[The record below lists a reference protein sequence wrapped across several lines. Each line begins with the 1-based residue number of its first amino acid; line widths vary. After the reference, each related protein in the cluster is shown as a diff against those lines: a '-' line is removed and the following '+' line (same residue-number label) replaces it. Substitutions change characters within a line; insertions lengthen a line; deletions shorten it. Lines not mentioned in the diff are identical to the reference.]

1 MPLEFLLYAMGAAVL
16 FGVSP
21 IFSKRGLSNYGT
33 YLEASLVSVTVSLI
47 LFVVLS
53 LLLVDQPFAIV
64 GHPAAVGVFLGGG
77 VVGSALGRLTMFEGE
92 HRVGASIARAI
103 LSTAP
108 VVSALLGFVVLDEG
122 LSLRIIVGIGILV
135 GGMVILSLSRGG
147 NLGGWSTRDLVFPV
161 ATAFFVA
168 SGNVIRRFG
177 LVEHPVDLLPALV
190 VNEVGGLGF
199 ILLFVYWKRESVPLN
214 LSVKN
219 LVMFVFAGLSIS
231 GAMVC
236 LFNALRQGPVAIV
249 ESLAATAPLF
259 TLVLAY
265 VFLGDL
271 ERITRGVVIG
281 AGLVSLGAI
290 LVSFG

>member
-1 MPLEFLLYAMGAAVL
+1 MPMEFLLYAMGAAVL

-21 IFSKRGLSNYGT
+21 VFSKRGLSNRGT
-33 YLEASLVSVTVSLI
+33 YIEASLVSVTVSFL
-47 LFVVLS
+47 LFSLLG
-53 LLLVDQPFAIV
+53 LLLVDRPFAIV
-64 GHPAAVGVFLGGG
+64 RQPVAVGVFLGGG

-92 HRVGASIARAI
+92 HRVGASITRAI

-108 VVSALLGFVVLDEG
+108 VVSAILGFLVLNEA
-122 LSLRIIVGIGILV
+122 LSYRILAGIGILV
-135 GGMVILSLSRGG
+135 AGMVILSLSRGG
-147 NLGGWSTRDLVFPV
+147 NLRGWSTRDLVFPI
-161 ATAFFVA
+161 ATAVFVA

-177 LVEHPVDLLPALV
+177 LIEHPVDLLPALV
-190 VNEVGGLGF
+190 VNEVGALGF
-199 ILLFVYWKRESVPLN
+199 ILLFAYGKRRSVPLN
-214 LSVKN
+214 LSLNN
-219 LVMFVFAGLSIS
+219 LVMFVLAGLSIS

-259 TLVLAY
+259 TLVLVY

-271 ERITRGVVIG
+271 ERITRGVFVG
-281 AGLVSLGAI
+281 ALLVTLGAI